1 MSTAGLEV
9 WDMSGDVSRSVMC
22 VADDISSTSCQS
34 DGDSVRK
41 IVLSE
46 AVVV

>member
-22 VADDISSTSCQS
+22 VADVISS